1 MNTNKI
7 VIYVTII
14 AITLIIFVPTF
25 YKVVSINQ
33 QRLNEVNE
41 KLVTENAFRCYYEG
55 KCQNKIVTLIVTL
68 NELYNLGYI
77 TQDIVNPK
85 TKEIYSKDSFVE
97 ISLNEMKLTYK

>member
-14 AITLIIFVPTF
+14 AITLIISIPTL
-25 YKVVSINQ
+25 YKVININQ
-33 QRLNEVNE
+33 QRLKEVNE

-55 KCQNKIVTLIVTL
+55 KCQNKIVTL

-85 TKEIYSKDSFVE
+85 TKEIYSKSTYVE
-97 ISLNEMKLTYK
+97 ISLNEMKLIYK

>member
-14 AITLIIFVPTF
+14 AITLIISIPTF
-25 YKVVSINQ
+25 YKVININQ

-55 KCQNKIVTLIVTL
+55 KCQNKVVTL
-68 NELYNLGYI
+68 NDLYNLGYI
-77 TQDIVNPK
+77 TTDIVDPK

-97 ISLNEMKLTYK
+97 VSLNEMKLIRK

>member
-55 KCQNKIVTLIVTL
+55 KCQNNIVTL
-68 NELYNLGYI
+68 N
-77 TQDIVNPK
+77 
-85 TKEIYSKDSFVE
+85 
-97 ISLNEMKLTYK
+97 

>member
-14 AITLIIFVPTF
+14 AVTLIIFVPTF
-25 YKVVSINQ
+25 YKVININQ

-41 KLVTENAFRCYYEG
+41 KLVTENEG
-55 KCQNKIVTLIVTL
+55 KCQNKIVTL

-85 TKEIYSKDSFVE
+85 TKEIYSKDSYVE
-97 ISLNEMKLTYK
+97 ISLNEMKLIYK

>member
-14 AITLIIFVPTF
+14 AITLIIAVPTF
-25 YKVVSINQ
+25 HKVVSINQ

-55 KCQNKIVTLIVTL
+55 KCQNKIVTL

-97 ISLNEMKLTYK
+97 ISLNEMKLIYK

>member
-14 AITLIIFVPTF
+14 AITLIISIPTF
-25 YKVVSINQ
+25 YKVININQ

-41 KLVTENAFRCYYEG
+41 KLVTESAFRCYYEG
-55 KCQNKIVTLIVTL
+55 KCQNKIVTL
-68 NELYNLGYI
+68 NDLYNLGYI
-77 TQDIVNPK
+77 TTDIVNPK

-97 ISLNEMKLTYK
+97 ISQNEIKLIYK

>member
-14 AITLIIFVPTF
+14 AITLIISIPTF
-25 YKVVSINQ
+25 YKVININQ

-55 KCQNKIVTLIVTL
+55 KCQNKVVTL
-68 NELYNLGYI
+68 NDLYNLGYI
-77 TQDIVNPK
+77 TTDIVNPK
-85 TKEIYSKDSFVE
+85 TKEIYSKDSYVE

>member
-25 YKVVSINQ
+25 YKVININQ

-41 KLVTENAFRCYYEG
+41 KSACTADC
-55 KCQNKIVTLIVTL
+55 
-68 NELYNLGYI
+68 
-77 TQDIVNPK
+77 D
-85 TKEIYSKDSFVE
+85 
-97 ISLNEMKLTYK
+97 

>member
-41 KLVTENAFRCYYEG
+41 KLVTENAFRCYYEE
-55 KCQNKIVTLIVTL
+55 KCQKIRKNSTILLKI
-68 NELYNLGYI
+68 I
-77 TQDIVNPK
+77 
-85 TKEIYSKDSFVE
+85 
-97 ISLNEMKLTYK
+97 LTYC

>member
-14 AITLIIFVPTF
+14 AITLIIAVPTF
-25 YKVVSINQ
+25 YKVININQ

-55 KCQNKIVTLIVTL
+55 KFSVVCT
-68 NELYNLGYI
+68 
-77 TQDIVNPK
+77 D
-85 TKEIYSKDSFVE
+85 
-97 ISLNEMKLTYK
+97 

>member
-25 YKVVSINQ
+25 YKVININQ

-41 KLVTENAFRCYYEG
+41 MLLDVIMKENV
-55 KCQNKIVTLIVTL
+55 KIRLL
-68 NELYNLGYI
+68 L
-77 TQDIVNPK
+77 
-85 TKEIYSKDSFVE
+85 
-97 ISLNEMKLTYK
+97 

>member
-1 MNTNKI
+1 M
-7 VIYVTII
+7 TII
-14 AITLIIFVPTF
+14 AITLIISVPTL
-25 YKVVSINQ
+25 YKVININQ

-55 KCQNKIVTLIVTL
+55 KCQNKIVTL

>member
-55 KCQNKIVTLIVTL
+55 KCKESKVTLK
-68 NELYNLGYI
+68 ELYDNGYLV
-77 TQDIVNPK
+77 DNIVNPK
-85 TKEIYSKDSFVE
+85 NKEIYSENSYIMLYSDKKVFYP
-97 ISLNEMKLTYK
+97 I

>member
-1 MNTNKI
+1 MI
-7 VIYVTII
+7 V
-14 AITLIIFVPTF
+14 FKTF
-25 YKVVSINQ
+25 YKVININQ

-55 KCQNKIVTLIVTL
+55 KCQNKIVTL

-85 TKEIYSKDSFVE
+85 TKEIYSKDSYVE
-97 ISLNEMKLTYK
+97 ISLNEMKLIYK